1 MHVDQYEGLFIRL
14 AALMMGVFATA
25 VVIAVFGLGIQL
37 PGAVEQIGRRSG
49 SRPYEK
55 RNCRL
60 PAPLRAPP
68 MASRAGPAAVAAK
81 AMRVRTTGTPNPTST
96 LVQKWAASVVNG
108 QTVLSTSEAGG
119 SVTFT
124 FERVYTPAELAV
136 MAEEALEWVNTLAD
150 PENPPL
156 DVARYNRLHP
166 TFHKA
171 VL

>member
-1 MHVDQYEGLFIRL
+1 MLVR
-14 AALMMGVFATA
+14 ALK
-25 VVIAVFGLGIQL
+25 LQL
-37 PGAVEQIGRRSG
+37 PDG
-49 SRPYEK
+49 
-55 RNCRL
+55 
-60 PAPLRAPP
+60 
-68 MASRAGPAAVAAK
+68 
-81 AMRVRTTGTPNPTST
+81 ST
-96 LVQKWAASVVNG
+96 LVSALNSLVTQKWAANVLNG

-124 FERVYTPAELAV
+124 FERSYTPSELAV

-156 DVARYNRLHP
+156 DIARYNRLHP

>member
-1 MHVDQYEGLFIRL
+1 MIRTL
-14 AALMMGVFATA
+14 ELNLTGDVTSFGAINALVT
-25 VVIAVFGLGIQL
+25 
-37 PGAVEQIGRRSG
+37 
-49 SRPYEK
+49 
-55 RNCRL
+55 
-60 PAPLRAPP
+60 
-68 MASRAGPAAVAAK
+68 
-81 AMRVRTTGTPNPTST
+81 
-96 LVQKWAASVVNG
+96 QKWAANVVNG

-124 FERVYTPAELAV
+124 FERAYTPSELAV

>member
-1 MHVDQYEGLFIRL
+1 MLLRALKLQLTEGQTLV
-14 AALMMGVFATA
+14 AALN
-25 VVIAVFGLGIQL
+25 GL
-37 PGAVEQIGRRSG
+37 V
-49 SRPYEK
+49 
-55 RNCRL
+55 
-60 PAPLRAPP
+60 
-68 MASRAGPAAVAAK
+68 
-81 AMRVRTTGTPNPTST
+81 
-96 LVQKWAASVVNG
+96 VQKWVASVVNG

-124 FERVYTPAELAV
+124 FERAYTPAELAV

>member
-1 MHVDQYEGLFIRL
+1 MLVRALKLQLTEGQTLF
-14 AALMMGVFATA
+14 AALN
-25 VVIAVFGLGIQL
+25 GL
-37 PGAVEQIGRRSG
+37 V
-49 SRPYEK
+49 
-55 RNCRL
+55 
-60 PAPLRAPP
+60 
-68 MASRAGPAAVAAK
+68 
-81 AMRVRTTGTPNPTST
+81 
-96 LVQKWAASVVNG
+96 VQKWAASVVNG

-124 FERVYTPAELAV
+124 FERAYTPAELAV

>member
-1 MHVDQYEGLFIRL
+1 MLVRALKLQLTG
-14 AALMMGVFATA
+14 AA
-25 VVIAVFGLGIQL
+25 
-37 PGAVEQIGRRSG
+37 
-49 SRPYEK
+49 
-55 RNCRL
+55 
-60 PAPLRAPP
+60 
-68 MASRAGPAAVAAK
+68 
-81 AMRVRTTGTPNPTST
+81 T
-96 LVQKWAASVVNG
+96 LVDTLNSLVTQKWTANVVNG

-124 FERVYTPAELAV
+124 FERAYTPTELAV